1 MSEARTA
8 LADQLPDSAAS
19 GALSG
24 RETARPVSPPLSVA
38 SIHATIRQ
46 DIIVLRL
53 RPGTRVSENE
63 LARRFGTSRTP
74 VREALFRLVDEGLIA
89 VLPQRGTFIT
99 PISLLAVRRARFV
112 REAMEVAILRRA
124 ALQGLSPQSRKDAE
138 RAIVDQENARE
149 KPEFFTRADDAFHR
163 AFADGIDVGNIWAVL
178 EREKAQFDRLR
189 FLSLPNVTP
198 VTTLISQH
206 KAILTAVLDG
216 DVAAA
221 ERTAR
226 EHLSEVLKVSD
237 TLVATHP
244 ELIVDDRATVT

>member
-1 MSEARTA
+1 MRAI
-8 LADQLPDSAAS
+8 SA
-19 GALSG
+19 
-24 RETARPVSPPLSVA
+24 PLSVA
-38 SIHATIRQ
+38 AIHATIRQ

-74 VREALFRLVDEGLIA
+74 VREALFRLVDEGLVA
-89 VLPQRGTFIT
+89 VWPQRGTFIT
-99 PISLLAVRRARFV
+99 HISLRAVRRARFV

-124 ALQGLSPQSRKDAE
+124 AEQGLSAANQTMAE
-138 RAIVDQENARE
+138 RAIEDQEAARDQ
-149 KPEFFTRADDAFHR
+149 PEWFTRADDAFHR

-198 VTTLISQH
+198 VETLIGQH
-206 KAILTAVLDG
+206 RAMLDAVRRG
-216 DVAAA
+216 DVTAA
-221 ERTAR
+221 EHAAR

-237 TLVATHP
+237 TLAATHP
-244 ELIVDDRATVT
+244 ELIVDDT